1 MRAQIRRITRLRRA
15 TTEHLLDDGLH
26 VTILVAWLPLLE
38 GLPVIAEDLLEGVF
52 VDPLACGDHSA
63 RLYHVLAAEASRFF
77 ALLSP
82 SLPIASPVG
91 AGRIRDLKKGNSYT
105 LELDDDRLDLL
116 KEELIDIQHIAR
128 DQDGRMLVWTG
139 GTETPLPASV
149 SDSPSLV
156 EQVITQ
162 QDLST
167 QAASPP

>member
-105 LELDDDRLDLL
+105 LKLTPCGRTFSSATCQTLL
-116 KEELIDIQHIAR
+116 SPHTCKP
-128 DQDGRMLVWTG
+128 VS
-139 GTETPLPASV
+139 ASWV
-149 SDSPSLV
+149 RGVSPSLPTPALGGSLW
-156 EQVITQ
+156 QGPYRPR
-162 QDLST
+162 LMACNS
-167 QAASPP
+167 S

>member
-105 LELDDDRLDLL
+105 LELYTDAPTARWPSSYERGQPLL
-116 KEELIDIQHIAR
+116 ATGECPGGCTVALWPG
-128 DQDGRMLVWTG
+128 GRS
-139 GTETPLPASV
+139 E
-149 SDSPSLV
+149 
-156 EQVITQ
+156 
-162 QDLST
+162 
-167 QAASPP
+167 AAAVPVRVRPQG

>member
-52 VDPLACGDHSA
+52 VDPLACGDHGA

-77 ALLSP
+77 ALLGP

-91 AGRIRDLKKGNSYT
+91 FCLNHAVKTGNST
-105 LELDDDRLDLL
+105 L
-116 KEELIDIQHIAR
+116 
-128 DQDGRMLVWTG
+128 
-139 GTETPLPASV
+139 PLHDAPA
-149 SDSPSLV
+149 
-156 EQVITQ
+156 TKG
-162 QDLST
+162 
-167 QAASPP
+167 

>member
-105 LELDDDRLDLL
+105 LNLASSDTNSTSCRR
-116 KEELIDIQHIAR
+116 KSAR
-128 DQDGRMLVWTG
+128 WRSSIPTG
-139 GTETPLPASV
+139 YASIYITPG
-149 SDSPSLV
+149 
-156 EQVITQ
+156 
-162 QDLST
+162 
-167 QAASPP
+167 

>member
-1 MRAQIRRITRLRRA
+1 MRAQIRRITRLRSA

-52 VDPLACGDHSA
+52 VDPLACGYHSA

-105 LELDDDRLDLL
+105 LKLAPCGRTIRLARHTPWYRHY
-116 KEELIDIQHIAR
+116 IRDIPPWAS
-128 DQDGRMLVWTG
+128 
-139 GTETPLPASV
+139 TPDNTHSGIWPCQYPHL
-149 SDSPSLV
+149 
-156 EQVITQ
+156 
-162 QDLST
+162 
-167 QAASPP
+167 